1 MMRHRVRRE
10 EAAVPAYV
18 VVTQLT
24 PAGAE
29 ALTKDPGRIAAINAE
44 VERLGA
50 RITQQYSVV
59 GPYDFVTFVEAPDNE
74 TALTIAIEISSLGT
88 VKLQVY
94 PVIAFSRFTKLLRD
108 EEPYR
113 TEPHRWQTQLWA
125 RVARRTGRHWVMTR
139 HMRRLCRPMVVEGL
153 ENLEGVR
160 GPVLYIANHT
170 SHIDTPVLVSS
181 LPAALRERTAVAA
194 AADRFYRVSQRS
206 WWFSLFWNTY
216 PIARGGG
223 MKALDYSKEL
233 LQSGWSILIFPEGGR
248 FKAGAVQRFHHGP
261 TILAMQA
268 KVPVVPAYLEGLHL
282 LMPKGQRTTSPG
294 PALVR
299 FGPPVSL
306 DDLTDVP
313 AGTERLRAAVMD
325 LAGMSRMAS
334 AEAAG

>member
-1 MMRHRVRRE
+1 M
-10 EAAVPAYV
+10 PAYV
-18 VVTQLT
+18 VVTKLT
-24 PAGAE
+24 TAGAK
-29 ALTKDPGRIAAINAE
+29 ALVSDPGRVAAVSAE

-50 RITQQYSVV
+50 KITRQYRVV
-59 GPYDFVTFVEAPDNE
+59 GPYDFITFVEAPDNE
-74 TALTIAIEISSLGT
+74 TAALIAIEIGSLGT

-94 PVIAFSRFTKLLRD
+94 PAIAFSRFKKLLEK

-125 RVARRTGRHWVMTR
+125 RTARRAGRHWVMTR
-139 HMRRLCRPMVVEGL
+139 HMRRLCQPMVIEGL

-170 SHIDTPVLVSS
+170 SHIDTPTLVSA
-181 LPAALRERTAVAA
+181 LPTALRERAAVAA
-194 AADRFYRVSQRS
+194 AADRFYRASQRS

-223 MKALDYSKEL
+223 LKALDYSQWL
-233 LQSGWSILIFPEGGR
+233 LKNGWSIVIFPEGGR
-248 FKAGAVQRFHHGP
+248 FKAGAVQRFHHGA

-282 LMPKGQRTTSPG
+282 LMPKGTRMAKPG

-299 FGPPVSL
+299 FGRPVSL
-306 DDLTDVP
+306 DDIASVP
-313 AGTERLRAAVMD
+313 EGTERLRAAV
-325 LAGMSRMAS
+325 LELAS
-334 AEAAG
+334 ASNMPSADAAG